1 MNAQA
6 PTHEAQL
13 LQAGNNLVDPPSFVD
28 ELLSLLDR
36 VENLLS
42 KVEQCPTKSMWGAL
56 FPLVKALVADQLFRH
71 ANADV
76 KVAVASCISEI
87 TRISAPDAPY
97 VDDQMKIFQLTVS
110 SLENLFD
117 KSS

>member
-36 VENLLS
+36 VESFFYQEWNNLLPN
-42 KVEQCPTKSMWGAL
+42 QYGAH
-56 FPLVKALVADQLFRH
+56 FIHQLRRWLLTNFL
-71 ANADV
+71 DM
-76 KVAVASCISEI
+76 
-87 TRISAPDAPY
+87 
-97 VDDQMKIFQLTVS
+97 QMLM
-110 SLENLFD
+110 
-117 KSS
+117 